1 MKRNY
6 GQFCVCPC
14 VHIHTYI
21 FIYIYIYIL
30 TCNSCLSFLFIFAVG
45 KQKESHVQNKE
56 KSVSGGKRNSKFRQ
70 GSKVEHTSVD
80 PILRYPIEVF
90 VSCGENFSKP
100 ESELQFLIKL
110 LVEFN

>member
-1 MKRNY
+1 MQQLLK
-6 GQFCVCPC
+6 
-14 VHIHTYI
+14 
-21 FIYIYIYIL
+21 
-30 TCNSCLSFLFIFAVG
+30 FLFIFAVG
-45 KQKESHVQNKE
+45 KQKENHVQNKE

-70 GSKVEHTSVD
+70 GSKVEHTSVE

-110 LVEFN
+110 LVEFK

>member
-1 MKRNY
+1 MSVCAYDIHNY
-6 GQFCVCPC
+6 
-14 VHIHTYI
+14 T
-21 FIYIYIYIL
+21 YIYIHIQLYIIIHTHMQQL
-30 TCNSCLSFLFIFAVG
+30 LKFLFIFAVG
-45 KQKESHVQNKE
+45 KQKENHVQNKE

-70 GSKVEHTSVD
+70 GSKVEHTSVE

-110 LVEFN
+110 LVEFK